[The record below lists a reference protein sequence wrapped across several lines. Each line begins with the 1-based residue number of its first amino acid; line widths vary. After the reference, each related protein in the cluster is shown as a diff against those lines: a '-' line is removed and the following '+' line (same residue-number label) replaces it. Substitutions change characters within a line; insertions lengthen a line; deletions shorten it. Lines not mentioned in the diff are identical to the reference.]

1 MVSNLASHSCK
12 DDVLGSVQSEIGIL
26 LARREVGVDFNEI
39 DGADEAGGVAVFE
52 ERHGFA
58 QRQSTPHCHE

>member
-26 LARREVGVDFNEI
+26 LARREVGVDLDEI
-39 DGADEAGGVAVFE
+39 DGADEAGGVAVLQE
-52 ERHGFA
+52 GHGLA
-58 QRQSTPHCHE
+58 ESQSTPHCN